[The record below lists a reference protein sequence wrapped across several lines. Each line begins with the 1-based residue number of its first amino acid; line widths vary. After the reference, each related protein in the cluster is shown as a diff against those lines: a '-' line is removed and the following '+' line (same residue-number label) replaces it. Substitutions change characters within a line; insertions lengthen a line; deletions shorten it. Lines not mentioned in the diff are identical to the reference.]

1 MSVSDPLL
9 KELKAHI
16 FDLRRHSLA
25 LPVDDANGLL
35 EPFCVT
41 LEKIFRKGLIAQTPT
56 ALGCIRRDYW
66 DCFFSLFHIKD
77 KAGLPFKLSMAIE
90 TVSEFKKVRTSQ
102 GKGRLLLRLLL
113 RKKLTRTAVEQL
125 LKCRC
130 LLQGVYDPANSILGN
145 EILAEILLSL
155 LYEVDKVSFSFRL
168 RNASFLDTT
177 WQLGVYKAFEF
188 VPCSDMGLSV
198 RFASGHAVVTH
209 VQEGSIAAEDD
220 QVQVGDV
227 LDELYGEAI
236 NGRKRGAISA
246 LLSHFEGL
254 PVYASFVKSSLPDRS
269 PYPPVEDLLRSLGMA
284 NVYKTAGND
293 SSEEPTSD
301 VPLSSPSLIL
311 GDFDRLPVNTP
322 QESSGY
328 PAIYL
333 GKWYVGNSLMLRR
346 LVACSPTKAGPSWT
360 GIGYVHKEISSRWE
374 GHVLQI
380 ERSIGEVTK
389 RIEEQHPFT
398 TRKVIIDI
406 DDCYIKVLSRFT
418 KEVLLTKH
426 YTEIAS
432 CGRRNDMPC
441 LFAIV
446 AGETTCTVA
455 RHFNSYVFRVQDAQ
469 ICQGILSSIA
479 QGFSRTSWSV

>member
-25 LPVDDANGLL
+25 VPVDDTNGLL

-41 LEKIFRKGLIAQTPT
+41 LEKIFRKGLIAQTST

-145 EILAEILLSL
+145 EILAGKLYAFRWLCSL
-155 LYEVDKVSFSFRL
+155 LTKGTFINQAFFFFL
-168 RNASFLDTT
+168 WNASFLDTT

-188 VPCSDMGLSV
+188 VPCTDMGLSV

-209 VQEGSIAAEDD
+209 VQEGSVAAED
-220 QVQVGDV
+220 
-227 LDELYGEAI
+227 E
-236 NGRKRGAISA
+236 
-246 LLSHFEGL
+246 
-254 PVYASFVKSSLPDRS
+254 SSLPDRS

-284 NVYKTAGND
+284 NVYEAASND

-301 VPLSSPSLIL
+301 VPLSSPSLIP

-333 GKWYVGNSLMLRR
+333 GKWYVGN
-346 LVACSPTKAGPSWT
+346 
-360 GIGYVHKEISSRWE
+360 E

-455 RHFNSYVFRVQDAQ
+455 RHFNSYVFRVQDVQ
-469 ICQGILSSIA
+469 IRKVSAVPAGLFDCCPSQPRRLHFVIVYTFAKPQTMAFLRCPTWWERLHGNDICPITNA
-479 QGFSRTSWSV
+479 YE

>member
-284 NVYKTAGND
+284 NVYETAGND

-322 QESSGY
+322 QESCGY

-333 GKWYVGNSLMLRR
+333 GKWYVGN
-346 LVACSPTKAGPSWT
+346 
-360 GIGYVHKEISSRWE
+360 E

>member
-25 LPVDDANGLL
+25 VAIDDFNGLL
-35 EPFCVT
+35 QPFCVT
-41 LEKIFRKGLIAQTPT
+41 LEKILRKGLVAQSST

-66 DCFFSLFHIKD
+66 DSFLSLFHIKE
-77 KAGLPFKLSMAIE
+77 KARLPFKVSTAIE
-90 TVSEFKKVRTSQ
+90 TVSAFKKVRTSQ
-102 GKGRLLLRLLL
+102 GRGRLLLRVLL

-130 LLQGVYDPANSILGN
+130 LLKGVYSPVDSILGN
-145 EILAEILLSL
+145 EILAEIFLSL
-155 LYEVDKVSFSFRL
+155 LYEVDKVTFSLRL

-177 WQLGVYKAFEF
+177 WQMGVYKAFEF
-188 VPCSDMGLSV
+188 VPCTDMGLSV
-198 RFASGHAVVTH
+198 GFASGHAVVTH
-209 VQEGSIAAEDD
+209 VQEGSVAAEDD

-236 NGRKRGAISA
+236 NGRKRGTISA
-246 LLSHFEGL
+246 LMSHFEGL
-254 PVYASFVKSSLPDRS
+254 PVYASFVKSYLPDKS
-269 PYPPVEDLLRSLGMA
+269 PYPPVADLLMSLGMTNIYEQPA
-284 NVYKTAGND
+284 
-293 SSEEPTSD
+293 EELSQQLGSL
-301 VPLSSPSLIL
+301 VPMSSPGLIL
-311 GDFDRLPVNTP
+311 GDFTELPVNTP

-333 GKWYVGNSLMLRR
+333 GKSYVGN
-346 LVACSPTKAGPSWT
+346 
-360 GIGYVHKEISSRWE
+360 E

-380 ERSIGEVTK
+380 ERSIAEVAT
-389 RIEEQHPFT
+389 RTEQQHPVRSRFMHCFT
-398 TRKVIIDI
+398 ARKVIFDI

-432 CGRRNDMPC
+432 CGKRSDMPC

-455 RHFNSYVFRVQDAQ
+455 KHFNSYVFQVQDVQ
-469 ICQGILSSIA
+469 ICQGILTSIA

>member
-333 GKWYVGNSLMLRR
+333 GKWYVGN
-346 LVACSPTKAGPSWT
+346 
-360 GIGYVHKEISSRWE
+360 E

>member
-25 LPVDDANGLL
+25 VAVDDTNGLL
-35 EPFCVT
+35 LPFCVT
-41 LEKIFRKGLIAQTPT
+41 LEKILRKGLIAQIPT

-66 DCFFSLFHIKD
+66 DCFFSLFHIKE
-77 KAGLPFKLSMAIE
+77 KAGLPFKISMAIE

-102 GKGRLLLRLLL
+102 GRGRLLLRVLL

-130 LLQGVYDPANSILGN
+130 LLKGVYSPSDSILGN

-155 LYEVDKVSFSFRL
+155 LYEVDKVTFTFRL

-188 VPCSDMGLSV
+188 VPCTDMGLSV
-198 RFASGHAVVTH
+198 GFASGHAVVTH
-209 VQEGSIAAEDD
+209 VQEGSVAAEDD

-227 LDELYGEAI
+227 LDELYGEAM
-236 NGRKRGAISA
+236 NGRRRGTISA

-254 PVYASFVKSSLPDRS
+254 PVYASFVKSCLPDRS
-269 PYPPVEDLLRSLGMA
+269 PYPPVADLLRSLGMA
-284 NVYKTAGND
+284 HVYEKH
-293 SSEEPTSD
+293 SKELS
-301 VPLSSPSLIL
+301 PLSGSPAPPMSVPSLIL
-311 GDFDRLPVNTP
+311 GDLTELPVNTP

-333 GKWYVGNSLMLRR
+333 GKSYVGN
-346 LVACSPTKAGPSWT
+346 
-360 GIGYVHKEISSRWE
+360 E

-380 ERSIGEVTK
+380 EQSIGEVANRT
-389 RIEEQHPFT
+389 EQQHPFIR
-398 TRKVIIDI
+398 RKVIIDI
-406 DDCYIKVLSRFT
+406 DDCYVKVLSRFT

-432 CGRRNDMPC
+432 CGKRNDMPC
-441 LFAIV
+441 VFAIV

-455 RHFNSYVFRVQDAQ
+455 KHFNSYVFQVQDVQ
-469 ICQGILSSIA
+469 ICQGILTSIA
-479 QGFSRTSWSV
+479 HGFNRTSWSV

>member
-333 GKWYVGNSLMLRR
+333 GKWYVGN
-346 LVACSPTKAGPSWT
+346 
-360 GIGYVHKEISSRWE
+360 E

-469 ICQGILSSIA
+469 INKM
-479 QGFSRTSWSV
+479 TSYNVGKKKGTSTFWQRH

>member
-1 MSVSDPLL
+1 
-9 KELKAHI
+9 AHI

-25 LPVDDANGLL
+25 LPVDDSNGLL

-41 LEKIFRKGLIAQTPT
+41 LEKIFRKGLIAQTST

-113 RKKLTRTAVEQL
+113 RKKLTRAAVEQL

-188 VPCSDMGLSV
+188 VPCADMGLSV

-209 VQEGSIAAEDD
+209 VQEGSVAAEDD

-254 PVYASFVKSSLPDRS
+254 PVYASFVKVRSSLQILHRWLQGTDIESLYSRPSIHEDYQFSRS
-269 PYPPVEDLLRSLGMA
+269 FPKQELFLKGMLQ
-284 NVYKTAGND
+284 VTSAGVTTG
-293 SSEEPTSD
+293 SKSYCQSE
-301 VPLSSPSLIL
+301 L
-311 GDFDRLPVNTP
+311 
-322 QESSGY
+322 
-328 PAIYL
+328 
-333 GKWYVGNSLMLRR
+333 
-346 LVACSPTKAGPSWT
+346 
-360 GIGYVHKEISSRWE
+360 E

-398 TRKVIIDI
+398 SRKVIIDI